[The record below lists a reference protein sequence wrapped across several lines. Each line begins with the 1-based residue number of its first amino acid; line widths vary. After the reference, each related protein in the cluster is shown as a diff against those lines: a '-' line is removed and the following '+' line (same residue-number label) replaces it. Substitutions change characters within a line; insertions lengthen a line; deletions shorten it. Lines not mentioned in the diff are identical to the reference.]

1 MASKPKLSQMFLF
14 NSNWGPKEGEEEKKV
29 IFFWPHETEINT
41 QVRSIGLIEAVIRFG
56 ETFSTKPAHSMHT
69 QKTRTVWKE
78 VEKDFFLCFTVSI
91 PSIKKVGKDGADV
104 LEFRPEDVSDS
115 VLLGVLNRAYSMFAL
130 FLGGLE
136 VILDTNN
143 GGKET
148 VRERTKHFYT
158 RYLAT
163 LRMENISVLDMW
175 GGLQYLPLES
185 EPFLRVQTLVTRTQE
200 QFSNIHSSLFLQQG
214 QLVWSGLVPDTT
226 RLLVHYLTTTLLPSL
241 TSLPSPSPT
250 SPHQGRFL
258 VGGQVTDTLPIVH
271 LSEGQFHLVVFHA
284 INSTV
289 CLLLSQA
296 PDQQFYSSVSSS
308 LGPTLSDLSAD
319 LTHIWA
325 NTNTTTNQ
333 APQDMVKF
341 IYFNAANFAVKSTV
355 DPGNENLVNLASE
368 LATDLLE
375 GGEVTAK
382 LNTDQWVVVR
392 VAGVRTVIVL
402 LSQKN
407 LNLMEVSEEVARLDK
422 SSFGRI
428 CLL

>member
-1 MASKPKLSQMFLF
+1 MASKPKLTQLFLF
-14 NSNWGPKEGEEEKKV
+14 NSNWGPREGQEDQKV
-29 IFFWPHETEINT
+29 VFFWPQETEINT
-41 QVRSIGLIEAVIRFG
+41 QIRSIGLIEAVIRFG
-56 ETFSTKPAHSMHT
+56 ETFSKKPAHSLHT

-78 VEKDFFLCFTVSI
+78 VEENFFLCFTVTV
-91 PSIKKVGKDGADV
+91 PSIKKAGKDGADV

-115 VLLGVLNRAYSMFAL
+115 VLLGVLERAHSMFSL
-130 FLGGLE
+130 FLGGLD

-143 GGKET
+143 GDKEV
-148 VRERTKHFYT
+148 VREKTNHFYT

-163 LRMENISVLDMW
+163 LRLENSSVLDMW

-185 EPFLRVQTLVTRTQE
+185 ELFLRVQTLVTRNQE
-200 QFSNIHSSLFLQQG
+200 MFTNIHSSLFLQQG

-241 TSLPSPSPT
+241 TTLPSPSPT

-258 VGGQVTDTLPIVH
+258 VGGQDIDTLPLVH
-271 LSEGQFHLVVFHA
+271 LTTGQYHLVVFHA
-284 INSTV
+284 INSTL
-289 CLLLSQA
+289 CMLLSHS

-308 LGPTLSDLSAD
+308 LGPTLSNLSAD
-319 LTHIWA
+319 LTHIWV
-325 NTNTTTNQ
+325 NTSNNNPV
-333 APQDMVKF
+333 PQDMVKF

-368 LATDLLE
+368 LASDLPE

-382 LNTDQWVVVR
+382 LNTDQWLVVR
-392 VAGVRTVIVL
+392 VAGVRTVIVIL
-402 LSQKN
+402 NQKN

-428 CLL
+428 CML

>member
-1 MASKPKLSQMFLF
+1 MASKPKLTQLFLF
-14 NSNWGPKEGEEEKKV
+14 NSNWGPREGEEDQKV
-29 IFFWPHETEINT
+29 VFFWPQETEINT
-41 QVRSIGLIEAVIRFG
+41 QIRSIGLIEAVSRFG
-56 ETFSTKPAHSMHT
+56 ETFSKKPAHSLHT
-69 QKTRTVWKE
+69 QKSRTVWKE
-78 VEKDFFLCFTVSI
+78 VEKSFFLCFTVTV
-91 PSIKKVGKDGADV
+91 PSIRKVGKDGADV
-104 LEFRPEDVSDS
+104 VEFRPEDVIDS
-115 VLLGVLNRAYSMFAL
+115 VLLGVLERAHSMFSL
-130 FLGGLE
+130 FLGGLD

-143 GGKET
+143 GDKEL
-148 VRERTKHFYT
+148 VRERTEHFYT

-163 LRMENISVLDMW
+163 LRLENTSVLDMW
-175 GGLQYLPLES
+175 GGLQYLPLEP
-185 EPFLRVQTLVTRTQE
+185 EPFLRVQTLVTRAQE
-200 QFSNIHSSLFLQQG
+200 QFSNIHSSIFLQQG

-241 TSLPSPSPT
+241 TTLPSPSPT

-258 VGGQVTDTLPIVH
+258 VGGQATDTLPLVH
-271 LSEGQFHLVVFHA
+271 LTTGQYHLVVFHA
-284 INSTV
+284 INSTL
-289 CLLLSQA
+289 CLLLAQV
-296 PDQQFYSSVSSS
+296 PDNQFYSSVSSS
-308 LGPTLSDLSAD
+308 LGPTLSNLSAD

-325 NTNTTTNQ
+325 NTNTNNQ
-333 APQDMVKF
+333 VPQDMVKF

-355 DPGNENLVNLASE
+355 DPGNENLVNLAAE
-368 LATDLLE
+368 LASDLPE

-402 LSQKN
+402 LNQKN